1 MCSFVLL
8 SHDIL
13 FSHVGYD
20 RRLVSIEK
28 LENLV
33 RATRKKDFG
42 DWESQLFTPALCRV
56 GGDDDRNFVRFNV
69 KILIEGE
76 LVQVLIYLFISLSPS
91 NPTRSLSIVVRIRTP
106 RNPPRAWRLCFAWI
120 CRRHLRSCSIRLLPA
135 ASHNDVV
142 LVLWH
147 VCASLLRSYVGKR
160 PFYCTYV
167 DDFSLSVFLLFSTRW
182 WWRWWWRL

>member
-1 MCSFVLL
+1 MSSFAMCSFVLL

-33 RATRKKDFG
+33 RATRRKDFG

-76 LVQVLIYLFISLSPS
+76 LVQALIYLFISLSPS

-120 CRRHLRSCSIRLLPA
+120 CRCHLRSSSIREHLLLYKFDHVIHIFLKNHKLFQKPL
-135 ASHNDVV
+135 HF
-142 LVLWH
+142 LVLY
-147 VCASLLRSYVGKR
+147 LN
-160 PFYCTYV
+160 
-167 DDFSLSVFLLFSTRW
+167 
-182 WWRWWWRL
+182 